1 MEWAEYKNRK
11 ISKCGKEEWGVGK
24 SIILREYGK
33 RGELEEWEEES
44 GRLKKKILCIEE
56 KSEGKL

>member
-1 MEWAEYKNRK
+1 
-11 ISKCGKEEWGVGK
+11 
-24 SIILREYGK
+24 LREYGK

-44 GRLKKKILCIEE
+44 GRLKKKLLGIEE